1 MKKRMKRNYQK
12 MKDTNHL
19 NFFWSIVALHKSL
32 IKGVYVYI
40 HKNKHTHIN
49 ANHCEILRYQR

>member
-1 MKKRMKRNYQK
+1 MKRNYQK
-12 MKDTNHL
+12 MKDTNHF
-19 NFFWSIVALHKSL
+19 NFFLLEYSCFTQTL
-32 IKGVYVYI
+32 IQRAYVYI